1 MARMERGWRGD
12 GKGGRLYLESLVEV
26 VDEANPLS
34 CLLGEASGLG
44 LKGLGLLFKLPLI
57 REYFYYSSYGDMS
70 TSFLSLLPLPSFSL
84 VPLMH
89 ICTPTTLLKRR
100 EKRRE
105 KRKKRKRWWDGEIP
119 FTASIRLFVTL
130 VTDATATLLILSACY
145 ILIFC
150 CSIYGSVI

>member
-1 MARMERGWRGD
+1 MEREEE
-12 GKGGRLYLESLVEV
+12 GRVYLESLVEV

-89 ICTPTTLLKRR
+89 ICTPQLFLRGERKE
-100 EKRRE
+100 EKRE
-105 KRKKRKRWWDGEIP
+105 RKGRGGGMERYHSQHPLGYSSHW
-119 FTASIRLFVTL
+119 
-130 VTDATATLLILSACY
+130 
-145 ILIFC
+145 
-150 CSIYGSVI
+150 